1 MAIYTTEITS
11 DSIASDNPIHQRLL
25 KAYFAAI
32 PYVSGEL
39 LEIGCGEGRGVQQ
52 LAPLAKNY
60 TAIDKIGKVIAELK
74 SRYPDYRFLQA
85 SIPPIREL
93 ADGVYDTV
101 VSFQVIEHIKNDRLY
116 LEEIYR
122 LLKKG
127 GRALITTPNIKM
139 SLTRNPWHVRE
150 YKATELANLCA
161 KIFPKVEMKGI
172 TGNEKVME
180 YYKMNR
186 ESVRRITRWDVLK
199 LQHRLPA
206 GVLKIPYELM
216 NRLNRIKLNNAND
229 SLVATISHED
239 YLVVDDADNSLDL
252 FAIVEK

>member
-252 FAIVEK
+252 FVIVEK

>member
-52 LAPLAKNY
+52 LAPLAKSY

-150 YKATELANLCA
+150 YKAAELANLCA
-161 KIFPKVEMKGI
+161 EIFPKVEMKGI

-252 FAIVEK
+252 FVIVEK

>member
-52 LAPLAKNY
+52 LAPLAKSY

-93 ADGVYDTV
+93 TDGVYDTV

-150 YKATELANLCA
+150 YKAAELANLCA
-161 KIFPKVEMKGI
+161 EIFPKVEMKGI

>member
-52 LAPLAKNY
+52 LAPLAKSY

-93 ADGVYDTV
+93 TDGVYDTV

-150 YKATELANLCA
+150 YKAAELANLCA
-161 KIFPKVEMKGI
+161 EIFPKVEMKGI

-199 LQHRLPA
+199 LQYRLPA